1 MSTTENDSTNATNFA
16 DTTTAADH
24 WKVSNSV
31 DINAAPEHVY
41 DLISDVTRT
50 GEWSPTCRWCEWLGD
65 AGEAGKVGSRFKG
78 HNETSE
84 RTWET
89 ESEVVVADRPHE
101 FAWAFGPDA
110 VEGGF
115 VRWGYRV
122 EKIDG
127 GTRLHEDW
135 DFHQPG
141 RDAFF
146 KKWGDRGASEAE
158 ERRNSAIEGIPETLA
173 AIKKVAES
181 GK

>member
-1 MSTTENDSTNATNFA
+1 MSTTENDSTNTTNFA

-31 DINAAPEHVY
+31 DINATPEHVY

-50 GEWSPTCRWCEWLGD
+50 GEWSPTCKWCEWL
-65 AGEAGKVGSRFKG
+65 GEAGKVGSRFKG
-78 HNETSE
+78 HNETPE

-89 ESEVVVADRPHE
+89 ESEVVAADRPHE
-101 FAWAFGPDA
+101 FAWVVGPDA

-122 EKIDG
+122 EEIDG

-141 RDAFF
+141 LDAFF

-158 ERRNSAIEGIPETLA
+158 KRRNSAIKGIPETLA